1 MFEGKTLQPGQGT
14 PAAISGGD
22 SHALREL
29 DWSDLVS
36 RLSAAHEY
44 RASLPDVAAS
54 FDADSARWIALHEP
68 QLHGE
73 GGVNPEPS
81 GKCKRHSG
89 TIAPVKQSGAHDASS
104 TRGME

>member
-1 MFEGKTLQPGQGT
+1 MFEGSSLHTSHAGP
-14 PAAISGGD
+14 PAISGAD
-22 SHALREL
+22 AHLLREL
-29 DWSDLVS
+29 DWTDLVS

-68 QLHGE
+68 QLHGDCD
-73 GGVNPEPS
+73 VNPEAS
-81 GKCKRHSG
+81 GKCKWASATIVPAMHSS
-89 TIAPVKQSGAHDASS
+89 ANNAFV